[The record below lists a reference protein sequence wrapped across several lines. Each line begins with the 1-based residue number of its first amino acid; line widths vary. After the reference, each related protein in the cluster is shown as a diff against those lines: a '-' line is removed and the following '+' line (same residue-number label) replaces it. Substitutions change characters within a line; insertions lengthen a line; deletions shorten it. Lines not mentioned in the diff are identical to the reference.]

1 MQACEYITIE
11 EIQNIMSCDEA
22 QDIYLKNKRVFCS
35 QPDQKYEDIS
45 FNETAQ
51 IIVKFSEP

>member
-35 QPDQKYEDIS
+35 
-45 FNETAQ
+45 
-51 IIVKFSEP
+51 